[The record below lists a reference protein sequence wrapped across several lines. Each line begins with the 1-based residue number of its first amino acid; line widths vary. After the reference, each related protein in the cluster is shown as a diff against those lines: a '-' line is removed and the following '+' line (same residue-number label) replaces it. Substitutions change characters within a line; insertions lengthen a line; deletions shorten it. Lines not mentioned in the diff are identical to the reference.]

1 MAKYTVVYG
10 TNTMIP
16 DEKGNLRSI
25 TFFQEVEGKTES
37 DVEWIIE
44 QQLELRPFIKDK
56 GGYLRRTN
64 TIVSYKLKEITTRGK
79 N

>member
-1 MAKYTVVYG
+1 MAKFTVVYG

-25 TFFQEVEGKTES
+25 TFFQEFEGKNEE
-37 DVEWIIE
+37 DVEFQVAQKIAMN
-44 QQLELRPFIKDK
+44 PFIKDK